1 MRIMG
6 LDVGDKRIGV
16 ALSDPLKLTAQ
27 GQCVIERRSP
37 DADLDRI
44 TAICMEYQVGKIVV
58 GLPLNMNGTEGP
70 KALEIRTFA
79 RKLQNCSR
87 LPVEFYDERLTTKS
101 AERLLINADVSRKKR
116 KQVIDKL
123 AAVNIL
129 QHYLDRGSIK

>member
-6 LDVGDKRIGV
+6 LDVGNKRIGV

-27 GQCVIERRSP
+27 GHCVIERRS
-37 DADLDRI
+37 LDTDMNRI
-44 TAICMEYQVGKIVV
+44 TAICREYQVGIIVV

-70 KALEIRTFA
+70 KALEVRTFA
-79 RKLQNCSR
+79 RKLQNCSG

-129 QHYLDRGSIK
+129 QYYLDRGLIK